1 MPSVA
6 VIGAQW
12 GDEGKGK
19 VTHYLAQQ
27 ADMVVRSQGGNN
39 AGHTV
44 VVGDQVFKLHLLP
57 SGILYPGCQAVIGNG
72 VVLDPEVLLAEID
85 YLEGRNIDTSAL
97 VISDRAHLILPYHRL
112 LDALEEDGRA
122 ERKIG
127 TTRRGVGPAY
137 MDKNARYGIR
147 TVDLFEPSRL
157 RELVIWNVE
166 RVNRVLER
174 VYSVEPVSAD
184 EMLSICTTAAKRLAG
199 LVADTSV
206 LVNAALDQG
215 QRVVFEGSQGTFLDI
230 DHGTYPYVTSSHPV
244 AGGVTIGSGV
254 GPSRIDR
261 VLGVVKAYT
270 TRVGDGP
277 MVTELS
283 DETGERIR
291 QVGHEFGTTTGR
303 PRRVGWLDG
312 VMLRY
317 AARVNGLDAL
327 ALNHLDVLSGMD
339 TVRLCVAYELD
350 GSRLVH
356 YPASLSALERAK
368 PVYLDLPGWPA
379 FSPEISRRQEL
390 PGAAETFLQAIEQ
403 EVGLP
408 LAVISTGRE
417 RGHTLILD
425 DLFSPLQHSST

>member
-44 VVGDQVFKLHLLP
+44 VVGGEVFKLHLLP
-57 SGILYPGCQAVIGNG
+57 SGILYPGCRAVIGNG
-72 VVLDPEVLLAEID
+72 VVVDTEVLLEELA
-85 YLEGRNIDTSAL
+85 YLEGRGVDTSGL
-97 VISDRAHLILPYHRL
+97 VVSDRAHLILPYHRL
-112 LDALEEDGRA
+112 LDGLEEDDRA
-122 ERKIG
+122 ERRIG

-137 MDKNARYGIR
+137 MDKNARAGIR
-147 TVDLFEPSRL
+147 MVDLFEPERL
-157 RELVIWNVE
+157 RAVVGWNVD
-166 RVNRVLER
+166 RVNRILER
-174 VYSVEPVSAD
+174 VYDVPPVSAA
-184 EMLSICTTAAKRLAG
+184 EVLAICQRAAARLRG
-199 LVADTSV
+199 MVEDTSV
-206 LVNAALDQG
+206 LVNEALDRG
-215 QRVVFEGSQGTFLDI
+215 QRVLFEGSQGTFLDV

-254 GPSRIDR
+254 GPSRIGR

-277 MVTELS
+277 MVTELN

-303 PRRVGWLDG
+303 PRRVGWLDA

-327 ALNHLDVLSGMD
+327 ALNHLDVLSGME
-339 TVRLCVAYELD
+339 TVRLAVAYELN
-350 GSRLVH
+350 GTRLTH
-356 YPASLSALERAK
+356 YPASLSTLERARA
-368 PVYLDLPGWPA
+368 VYLDLPGWPA
-379 FSPEISRRQEL
+379 FSPEIRRREEL

-417 RGHTLILD
+417 RGHTLILE
-425 DLFSPLQHSST
+425 DLFQPLERSST